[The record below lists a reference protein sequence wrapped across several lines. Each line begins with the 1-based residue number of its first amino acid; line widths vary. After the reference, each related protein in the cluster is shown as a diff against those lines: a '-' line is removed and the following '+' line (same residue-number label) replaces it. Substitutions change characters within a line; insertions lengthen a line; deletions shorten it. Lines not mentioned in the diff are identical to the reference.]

1 MMPDRISNK
10 ILVSTAYLP
19 PIEYFSV
26 IAKSEAVLIEHEE
39 NYHKQ
44 TYRNR
49 CYILSSHGPQM
60 LSVPVYSGS
69 LHKTALKDIRIDY
82 SKRWQQVHLR
92 AMIAAYGT
100 SPFFEF
106 YHDDIFRIIS
116 ADHSFLFDL
125 NMALT
130 LHLLETIDIKA
141 EVAPTRAFE
150 PLSDRPGDHRYKINP
165 KKQSALLLRPY
176 NQVFN
181 TGNDFVQ
188 GLSIVDLLFNMG
200 PESPAFLS

>member
-1 MMPDRISNK
+1 MMPGKISNK

-26 IAKSEAVLIEHEE
+26 IAKSEEVLIEHEE

-100 SPFFEF
+100 SPYFEF
-106 YHDDIFRIIS
+106 YHEDIFRIIS

-130 LHLLETIDIKA
+130 LHLLEAIDIKA
-141 EVAPTRAFE
+141 EVAPTRTFK
-150 PLSDRPGDHRYKINP
+150 PLSDRSEDYRYRINP
-165 KKQSALLLRPY
+165 KKQALIPFIPY

-181 TGNDFVQ
+181 TAKDFVH

-200 PESPAFLS
+200 PESPACLL

>member
-1 MMPDRISNK
+1 MISVKMSNK
-10 ILVSTAYLP
+10 ILVSSAYLP
-19 PIEYFSV
+19 PIEYFS
-26 IAKSEAVLIEHEE
+26 IISRSEKILIEHEE

-60 LSVPVYSGS
+60 LSVPVFSGS

-92 AMIAAYGT
+92 AMTAAYGT

-106 YHDDIFRIIS
+106 YHDDIFRIVS
-116 ADHSFLFDL
+116 SDHKFLFDL

-130 LHLLETIDIKA
+130 LHFLDTIDIKA
-141 EVAPTRAFE
+141 EVVTTTDFE
-150 PLSDRPGDHRYKINP
+150 PVSDSPDDYRYTINP
-165 KKQSALLLRPY
+165 KKEAVTSVRRY
-176 NQVFN
+176 SQVFN
-181 TGNDFVQ
+181 TGTDFVP

-200 PESPAFLS
+200 PESAAYLG

>member
-1 MMPDRISNK
+1 MIPDKMSTE

-19 PIEYFSV
+19 PIEYFS
-26 IAKSEAVLIEHEE
+26 IISQSEKILVEHEE

-92 AMIAAYGT
+92 AMTAAYGT

-106 YHDDIFRIIS
+106 YNDDIFRIVS
-116 ADHSFLFDL
+116 ANHKFLFDL

-130 LHLLETIDIKA
+130 LHLLENLDIKT
-141 EVAPTRAFE
+141 EIVSTTSFE
-150 PLSDRPGDHRYKINP
+150 PLIDHPDDYRYRVNP
-165 KKQSALLLRPY
+165 KKQQVISLRRY

-181 TGNDFVQ
+181 SAENFVQ

-200 PESPAFLS
+200 PESSGYLR

>member
-1 MMPDRISNK
+1 MIPDKMSTE

-19 PIEYFSV
+19 PIEYFS
-26 IAKSEAVLIEHEE
+26 IISRSEKILVEHEE
-39 NYHKQ
+39 NYLKQ

-92 AMIAAYGT
+92 AMTAAYGT

-106 YHDDIFRIIS
+106 YYEDIFRIVS
-116 ADHSFLFDL
+116 ADYKFLFDL
-125 NMALT
+125 NMDLT
-130 LHLLETIDIKA
+130 HHLIENIDIKT
-141 EVAPTRAFE
+141 EVIPTNKFV
-150 PLSDRPGDHRYKINP
+150 PLSNNPDDYRYRINP
-165 KKQSALLLRPY
+165 KKQQVISLRRY

-181 TGNDFVQ
+181 SAENFVQ

-200 PESPAFLS
+200 PESTGYLK

>member
-1 MMPDRISNK
+1 MSNK

-19 PIEYFSV
+19 PVEYFS
-26 IAKSEAVLIEHEE
+26 IISQSEKVLIEHEE

-60 LSVPVYSGS
+60 LSIPVYSGS

-92 AMIAAYGT
+92 AMTAAYGT

-106 YHDDIFRIIS
+106 YNEDIFKIVS
-116 ADHSFLFDL
+116 SNHKFLLDL

-130 LHLLETIDIKA
+130 LHLLDNLDIKT
-141 EVAPTRAFE
+141 EVIPTIRFE
-150 PLSDRPGDHRYKINP
+150 SLSDLPDDYRYRINP
-165 KKQSALLLRPY
+165 KKQQVISLRRY

-181 TGNDFVQ
+181 SAENFVQ

-200 PESPAFLS
+200 PESAGYLR